1 MTQNRLPSPSAG
13 RREQGDHA
21 DSRWADLAD
30 LALVIAREIQIR
42 GYTDER
48 AQPLSASEGMV
59 MRYLQTDSGAPPG
72 RIADATGIQRNN
84 LSPVLRTLEAKGL
97 IERRIL
103 PEDRRG
109 VTVHATDLGR
119 TNYTVVR
126 QEWADAVATAAG
138 YDTRNLDATL
148 SLLAAVQAG
157 LVKTRAGDQAS

>member
-1 MTQNRLPSPSAG
+1 MTQNHTTVPSDDHP
-13 RREQGDHA
+13 GDTTTS
-21 DSRWADLAD
+21 DGRWADLAD
-30 LALVIAREIQIR
+30 LALIIAREIQIR

-59 MRYLQTDSGAPPG
+59 MRYLQTDSGAPPS

-97 IERRIL
+97 IERRIA

-119 TNYTVVR
+119 TNYAVVR
-126 QEWADAVATAAG
+126 QEWADAVASAAG
-138 YDTRNLDATL
+138 HDSRNLDAAI
-148 SLLAAVQAG
+148 SLLGAVETG
-157 LVKTRAGDQAS
+157 LVKARTA